1 MISSEVQRTL
11 VKSPPEL
18 WTELSDPEAL
28 ARHLG
33 ELGEIK
39 ITRIEPETLVEWEA
53 EGTTGTV
60 AIKASG
66 WGTKVTLSVNREL
79 PATEAAEPSPLEE
92 TASAVA
98 EEEEEKEKK
107 KKKEEDEEDHHLG
120 PVEPEGDAAL
130 PTEIEAA
137 PTEEGEAAAEPQD
150 EAAAPPEGETAPAEE
165 GDAAAERKPAPA
177 TEAARR
183 AAGWPSA
190 AGDTP
195 PAIESDLRAA
205 EDSDSLEAV
214 RPEWGDEVEA
224 WAGQAPEAP
233 TEQASPEREPRR
245 GFLARLFGKRRRGAR
260 VGGAQPLHAAEAEPE
275 AAESE
280 DPALVLSEETFAQQ
294 ETVLDDEPT
303 TEEEPLAE
311 AEAEAEPTAE
321 EDALIEAEPEPTAE
335 EDALIEAE
343 PEPRA

>member
-1 MISSEVQRTL
+1 MCRRARSSPRSAPGSCSRRPPASSSSPTPAPPPPRWRSRPPAGMRCSSGASAATPATSGPSTCGSSPTTSTRGRRPTPCRSRSCSESATCSAPPAPLSLHSRPAGGVDGDRSKGEAMISSEVQRTL

-53 EGTTGTV
+53 EGTTGSV
-60 AIKASG
+60 PIKASG
-66 WGTKVTLSVNREL
+66 WGTKVTPSGNRQL

-137 PTEEGEAAAEPQD
+137 PTEED
-150 EAAAPPEGETAPAEE
+150 
-165 GDAAAERKPAPA
+165 
-177 TEAARR
+177 
-183 AAGWPSA
+183 
-190 AGDTP
+190 
-195 PAIESDLRAA
+195 
-205 EDSDSLEAV
+205 
-214 RPEWGDEVEA
+214 
-224 WAGQAPEAP
+224 
-233 TEQASPEREPRR
+233 
-245 GFLARLFGKRRRGAR
+245 
-260 VGGAQPLHAAEAEPE
+260 
-275 AAESE
+275 
-280 DPALVLSEETFAQQ
+280 
-294 ETVLDDEPT
+294 
-303 TEEEPLAE
+303 
-311 AEAEAEPTAE
+311 
-321 EDALIEAEPEPTAE
+321 
-335 EDALIEAE
+335 
-343 PEPRA
+343 